1 MKVFH
6 IGLLLILIG
15 FIMAFATVLLLVLT
29 PILQQLS
36 QNTAVVG
43 GGGCVIIFFI
53 PICFGFG
60 PQVFIWPLIIA
71 ALVLAIATMVIGYL
85 IYRWSVKTVE
95 ELKKV

>member
-95 ELKKV
+95 ELKRV

>member
-1 MKVFH
+1 MKVFR
-6 IGLLLILIG
+6 IGLLLIFIG

-29 PILQQLS
+29 PILQQSS

-85 IYRWSVKTVE
+85 IYRWSVKAVE
-95 ELKKV
+95 ELKRV